1 MDRSLFDH
9 FPQWP
14 ATAAPVPSAPPRD
27 QATRDRLRG
36 MILGPAVGDALGN
49 TSEGLIPEDRRLG
62 HGEIRDYLP
71 NRHAGNRRV
80 GTPSDD
86 TQMAAWTLESLLRTS
101 HSEGP
106 DRPARTRAAGD
117 NTDLSEATEPRAA
130 LDPDDLAATFASR
143 PLFGV
148 GGTVLRFLRAYGR
161 QSRGGGPIS
170 WWELGQPSAGNGAL
184 MRIAPLCFPHLRAP
198 SPALWRDVINATTLT
213 HADEMA
219 VASSVGFVGLLFG
232 CLAWRAPEPP
242 PAAWWLE
249 TFLRYARP
257 LETGVRY
264 EPRVPTDD
272 FRGSLCDFVSDRLT
286 TALAEGW
293 TVRRVSDTWYSGAYL
308 LETVP
313 TVLATLA
320 LHGASPEEAI
330 IRAVNDTYDN
340 DTVAAI
346 VGAAVGALHGAS
358 ALPQRWLDR
367 ARLPGRTQENDDG
380 RLYEILDQA
389 ITRFWDEAPTA

>member
-1 MDRSLFDH
+1 MSAPRSDH

-14 ATAAPVPSAPPRD
+14 ATAPPAPPTPPRD
-27 QATRDRLRG
+27 ETTGDRLRG
-36 MILGPAVGDALGN
+36 MILGLAVGDALGN

-86 TQMAAWTLESLLRTS
+86 TQMAAWTLESLLRTAS
-101 HSEGP
+101 DESP
-106 DRPARTRAAGD
+106 DAASDLPGSSDLRTPL
-117 NTDLSEATEPRAA
+117 DL
-130 LDPDDLAATFASR
+130 DDLAAAFASQ
-143 PLFGV
+143 PLFGM
-148 GGTVLRFLRAYGR
+148 GGTVMRFLRTYGR
-161 QSRGGGPIS
+161 QVRSNAPVS

-184 MRIAPLCFPHLRAP
+184 MRIAPVCFPHLRDP
-198 SPALWRDVINATTLT
+198 GPALWRDVIDGTTLT

-219 VASSVGFVGLLFG
+219 VVSSVGFVGVLFE
-232 CLAWRAPEPP
+232 CLAWRARVPP

-257 LETGVRY
+257 LETGAQY

-272 FRGSLCDFVSDRLT
+272 FRGSLCDFLSGRLA
-286 TALAEGW
+286 TALDEGW

-313 TVLATLA
+313 TALATLA
-320 LHGASPEEAI
+320 LHGASPEDAI
-330 IRAVNDTYDN
+330 VRAVNDAYDN

-358 ALPQRWLDR
+358 ALPPRWLDKS
-367 ARLPGRTQENDDG
+367 RLPGRTQEEEEDG

-389 ITRFWDEAPTA
+389 IARFWDEAPTA